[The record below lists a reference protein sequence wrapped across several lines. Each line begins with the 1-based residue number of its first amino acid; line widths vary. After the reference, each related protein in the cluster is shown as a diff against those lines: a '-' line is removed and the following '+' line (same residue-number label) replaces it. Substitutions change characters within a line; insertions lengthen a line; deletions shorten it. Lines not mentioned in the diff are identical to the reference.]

1 VAVPRAG
8 AVTAASSATRYEALL
23 LCNSSQRCHGKP
35 LSFCGA
41 GGVKGSHTYM
51 MGCSNGSLTLKAASS
66 LIAFRLEVYL
76 RAYAASGM
84 PACGFEYRALDTPFQ
99 HSGFFA
105 HSEIILPLES
115 LCKASF
121 TSCAQIDICCSSC

>member
-1 VAVPRAG
+1 MAVPRAG

-23 LCNSSQRCHGKP
+23 LCNCSQRCHGKP

-66 LIAFRLEVYL
+66 LIAFQARSLFEGL
-76 RAYAASGM
+76 CCFGYAGLW
-84 PACGFEYRALDTPFQ
+84 F
-99 HSGFFA
+99 
-105 HSEIILPLES
+105 
-115 LCKASF
+115 
-121 TSCAQIDICCSSC
+121 